1 MKRTKGI
8 TAWIIVGVFL
18 CSLILNSNVVLAKAI
33 ANPTPVVSGLNSTYM
48 FGDKITIKL
57 TSTGTTNLVQYKVV
71 LTNNKTG
78 KSIDLLKG
86 FTPKYYNPRQI
97 YGLSFTP
104 AEGGNYKLSVT
115 SKLGGYKT
123 KYSST
128 ISKNFNV
135 ISDSDII
142 ESISPVSKKV
152 NVGEKYELPEN
163 IEAMM
168 KDGSKKSVNVKWD
181 SYEIKTDELGIKTY
195 YGSVTGYDKRVML
208 TLNVVDE
215 KIVSI
220 DDINVSIDEGKEYKL
235 PEVIK
240 ANVKNGKV
248 DVKVT
253 WDNDK
258 VDTTKPGK
266 NIYSGKVS
274 GFDGK
279 VNLVLT
285 VNHVDLKVDKVLTSN
300 LREIS
305 VTFNKKIKMSSVK
318 NKNFRLYKGTV
329 QVPVDAELLDD
340 YKTVVLSLAS
350 QGIYLEK
357 DKDYTLVVDGIKD
370 DNQRMERSIN
380 DFKAQD
386 NESPKI
392 MDIYISGPKNLTI
405 EFSEPIKNTSTGVI
419 NIKNNN
425 KAIPYKSFEGY
436 DTNKIEVIL
445 SYPMTRTAVYDI
457 SARGFKDFA
466 GNVCD
471 SKTVQL
477 KYINDKKMIEAKL
490 KYVDETCALIEFSK
504 PVRGVSRYNFSN
516 DVLEHYAIG
525 VYRNKEMNNP
535 VNTIDTVKRVW
546 VKFYDREASIG
557 YPFTDQSKKLIITGK
572 NSYSEIKD
580 IWDAEYKGESFEV
593 KVVNDKEKPEVLS
606 IEVQSESSILVKFDE
621 DVSFSISNVELI
633 ESDGKMIKGFSISR
647 ESEDTYSINLGKSYA
662 GRYLIIKIKNVEDMA
677 VKPNKMDS
685 YAKNIYIADKT
696 PPRVEKVVKRFV
708 SGLEQTIYIY
718 FNEALNIQEVESF
731 KLYIQDPVNNIM
743 TSLTQRPLFHDRNSI
758 LKVEMTKDEMNKIN
772 AGYNLIVSNI
782 KDTSKNV
789 LEGQTILNS
798 QITNYNSDDNK
809 PKVVKIEAVDKNNV
823 IVTFNQYLKRIDEAA
838 FLVNGE
844 FPQDVKIS
852 INKYGNTE
860 VTLTPQNGKEFQS
873 DLNGTAT
880 VSINTNKGWKV
891 ENDFNLCA
899 DTKTYTVSTVP
910 PIVDKIP
917 PAIKVVSGRYSVD
930 AISNSYG
937 IADTIIIEYEES
949 IDTNKLSALSYSV
962 EGRTV
967 EKVYSNSSSRRGT
980 PYSGRFVIIE
990 LKPVG
995 SGVINGSGSLQI
1007 TQLLDIYDMHDNKL
1021 SPSGEPLLTTDKT
1034 APVVISRIT
1043 SQIGK
1048 GETRIL
1054 KFSEDIDGAS
1064 KLTVENAIITAS
1076 RGEGMLSFNWDVN
1089 GSLSITNLS
1098 STESTDFLLGNRV
1111 TVTISDCY
1119 GNKSYNVIILGW

>member
-1 MKRTKGI
+1 MKRNKSI
-8 TAWIIVGVFL
+8 MAWIIAGAFL
-18 CSLILNSNVVLAKAI
+18 CSLIFNSNVALAKDI
-33 ANPTPVVSGLNSTYM
+33 LNPTPVITGLNSTYM
-48 FGDKITIKL
+48 LGDKVTIKL
-57 TSTGTTNLVQYKVV
+57 TSTGTTKLVQYKVV

-86 FTPKYYNPRQI
+86 FTSKYYNPNQI
-97 YGLSFTP
+97 YGLSF
-104 AEGGNYKLSVT
+104 ALSEGGNYSLSIT
-115 SKLGGYKT
+115 SKLGGYKI
-123 KYSST
+123 KYSTTVSR
-128 ISKNFNV
+128 NFIV
-135 ISDSDII
+135 ISDSNII
-142 ESISPVSKKV
+142 ENISPVSEKV
-152 NVGEKYELPEN
+152 NIGDKYELPKN
-163 IEAMM
+163 VEAVM
-168 KDGSKKSVNVKWD
+168 KDGSKKSVYIKWD
-181 SYEIKTDELGIKTY
+181 NYEVKTGELGSNTY
-195 YGSVTGYDKRVML
+195 YGSVIGYEKKVIF

-220 DDINVSIDEGKEYKL
+220 DDINVSIDEGQEYKL

-240 ANVKNGKV
+240 ANVRNGNV

-253 WDNDK
+253 WDYDK
-258 VDTTKPGK
+258 IDTTKPGK
-266 NIYSGKVS
+266 YTYSGRVS

-279 VNLVLT
+279 VNLVLI

-318 NKNFRLYKGTV
+318 NNNFRLFKSTV
-329 QVPVDAELLDD
+329 QIPVDAELLDD

-357 DKDYTLVVDGIKD
+357 DKSYTLIVESIKD
-370 DNQRMERSIN
+370 DNQRMERSIH
-380 DFKAQD
+380 DFKAED

-392 MDIYISGPKNLTI
+392 KDIYISGTKNLTI
-405 EFSEPIKNTSTGVI
+405 EFSEPIKNTGTGVI
-419 NIKNNN
+419 DIKNN
-425 KAIPYKSFEGY
+425 KKVIPYKSFGGY
-436 DTNKIEVIL
+436 DTNKIEVVL

-457 SARGFKDFA
+457 SVRGFKDFA
-466 GNVCD
+466 ENVCD

-490 KYVDETCALIEFSK
+490 KYVDETCALIEFNK

-516 DVLEHYAIG
+516 DVLGHYAIG

-535 VNTIDTVKRVW
+535 VNTTDTVKRVW
-546 VKFYDREASIG
+546 VKFYDRGVSSG
-557 YPFTDQSKKLIITGK
+557 YPFTDQTKKLVITGK

-580 IWDAEYKGESFEV
+580 IWDSGYKGENFEV
-593 KVVNDKEKPEVLS
+593 KVVNDKKKPEVIS

-621 DVSFSISNVELI
+621 DVSFSISNIELI
-633 ESDGKMIKGFSISR
+633 ESDGQMIRGFSITK
-647 ESEDTYSINLGKSYA
+647 ESKDTYSINLGKSYA
-662 GRYLIIKIKNVEDMA
+662 GKYLIIKVKNVEDMA
-677 VKPNKMDS
+677 IKPNKMDN
-685 YAKNIYIADKT
+685 YVKNIFIADKT
-696 PPRVEKVVKRFV
+696 PPMIEKVVKKFIP
-708 SGLEQTIYIY
+708 GLEQSIYIY
-718 FNEALNIQEVESF
+718 FNEALNIQEVDSF
-731 KLYIQDPVNNIM
+731 KIYIQDPVNNIM
-743 TSLTQRPLFHDRNSI
+743 TSLTQKPQFHDRNSI
-758 LKVEMTKDEMNKIN
+758 LKVEMTKDETDKIN
-772 AGYNLIVSNI
+772 TGYNLIVSNI

-789 LEGQTILNS
+789 LEGQTIINS
-798 QITNYNSDDNK
+798 QITNYNSADNK
-809 PKVVKIEAVDKNNV
+809 PKVVKIEATDKNKV

-838 FLVNGE
+838 FLINEV
-844 FPQDVKIS
+844 FPQDVKVA
-852 INKYGNTE
+852 INKDGNTE
-860 VTLTPQNGKEFQS
+860 VTLTPQNGKEFKS
-873 DLNGTAT
+873 DLSGTAAI
-880 VSINTNKGWKV
+880 SINTDKGWRV
-891 ENDFNLCA
+891 ENDFGLSA
-899 DTKTYTVSTVP
+899 DTKTYTVSSVP
-910 PIVDKIP
+910 RIDDRIP
-917 PAIKVVSGRYSVD
+917 PAIKVVSGRYGVD

-937 IADTIIIEYEES
+937 IVDTIIIEYEES

-967 EKVYSNSSSRRGT
+967 ERIYSNSSSRRGT

-990 LKPVG
+990 LKPTG
-995 SGVINGSGSLQI
+995 SSEINASGCLQV

-1021 SPSGEPLLTTDKT
+1021 SPSGESLLTTDKT

-1064 KLTVENAIITAS
+1064 KLTVENAIIAAA
-1076 RGEGMLSFNWDVN
+1076 RGKGMLSFNWDVN

-1111 TVTISDCY
+1111 TATISDCC